1 MRKALVR
8 KDSLGGRTQDN
19 RIVGQQFSTIPKKQA
34 DAGQIIS
41 RDVHEIPEYK
51 IHGLCINYTQYYQT
65 IMLLF
70 NLLSPTEQIHQRL
83 ATFPT

>member
-8 KDSLGGRTQDN
+8 KDSLGGGTQDN
-19 RIVGQQFSTIPKKQA
+19 RIIGQP

-41 RDVHEIPEYK
+41 RDVHEIPQYK

-70 NLLSPTEQIHQRL
+70 NLLSPTEQTHQRL